1 MMLVPHNTIYAYEL
15 CYGVCRT
22 MAVLAFF
29 IIFGDLQKILKKML
43 LKNLS
48 FGKKGETIAQC
59 SIC

>member
-29 IIFGDLQKILKKML
+29 IIFGDLQKILRNVVKKPQFWKEKVKL
-43 LKNLS
+43 
-48 FGKKGETIAQC
+48 
-59 SIC
+59 